1 MTGRVSAWAARHGLS
16 LGFVFQPLF
25 HHQMPR
31 GKCSPAWSQPWFRF
45 PASVSSPDASR
56 EVQSSNFQTETP
68 MLASVASNVAS
79 QSQVSKSQLATL
91 TDAHQ
96 AATHRNMLDESQE
109 PNHGI
114 CELLNSTRA
123 GAKSCVSQ
131 TSQEL
136 SATCPAASDMLGATT
151 AHQILAL
158 GAQSGIR
165 RLGAEPTAT
174 LDGRNDHASGT
185 RINCRHEPLRSPD
198 RLGDDDRS
206 HLERKPRRN
215 APGRDST
222 SPVRMI

>member
-1 MTGRVSAWAARHGLS
+1 
-16 LGFVFQPLF
+16 
-25 HHQMPR
+25 
-31 GKCSPAWSQPWFRF
+31 
-45 PASVSSPDASR
+45 
-56 EVQSSNFQTETP
+56 

-114 CELLNSTRA
+114 CELTRA

-165 RLGAEPTAT
+165 RLSRLQRSMEEMIMQVEPESIADTSRCGPRIDLET
-174 LDGRNDHASGT
+174 MTDLILNGSHGETHQVEILLQDDLASLAMWL
-185 RINCRHEPLRSPD
+185 N
-198 RLGDDDRS
+198 DDDGATGAS
-206 HLERKPRRN
+206 DDD
-215 APGRDST
+215 A
-222 SPVRMI
+222 